1 MAAHELAR
9 QQMAER
15 ITRHFVPFKKE
26 EKVWLEAKNLNLG
39 IPYRKLKPKREG
51 PFEIIK
57 VLSPWTYQLRLPP
70 TWKIH
75 PVFHALL
82 LSPYKQNETH
92 GPSFST
98 PPPDMVKGEE
108 EYEVEAIVG
117 HKGKG
122 IWRRYL
128 IKWKGYPS
136 SENTWQ
142 TERSLS
148 HARTILREYKRRKG
162 L

>member
-1 MAAHELAR
+1 
-9 QQMAER
+9 MAER
-15 ITRHFVPFKKE
+15 YLLTYKPFKE
-26 EKVWLEAKNLNLG
+26 GEKVWLEAKNLNVG
-39 IPYRKLKPKREG
+39 GEYCKLQSLQEG
-51 PFEIIK
+51 PFVIEQ
-57 VLSPWTYQLRLPP
+57 VMGPLTYKLRLPRQ
-70 TWKIH
+70 WKIH
-75 PVFHALL
+75 PVFHASL